1 MKRILIAL
9 FIFLITGMLGCSVAQ
24 QANLDQLDPR
34 NQTFQQFLQAIGK
47 VTNQDLDTALADV
60 HKHGDQDLAA
70 LQCYPA
76 IKEFLG
82 LGLTLTQPTVDGIFS
97 ANQLKRDV
105 LIGGAPNGGNPFQV
119 ALRKLHTACAAYMND
134 EVRFAAEF
142 TVMVGAASHG
152 VPALPGIPGAIG
164 GAIGG
169 ILPKP

>member
-9 FIFLITGMLGCSVAQ
+9 FIFLITGMLGCSTIQ
-24 QANLDQLDPR
+24 KENLAELNNQ
-34 NQTFQQFLQAIGK
+34 NQTFQSFLTAIGK

-60 HKHGDQDLAA
+60 HKHGDQDFAA

-82 LGLTLTQPTVDGIFS
+82 LGLTLTNPTVDGIFS
-97 ANQLKRDV
+97 ANQIKRDI

-119 ALRKLHTACAAYMND
+119 ALRKLHVACAAYMGD

-142 TVMVGAASHG
+142 TVMIGAASHG
-152 VPALPGIPGAIG
+152 VSALPGIPGAIG